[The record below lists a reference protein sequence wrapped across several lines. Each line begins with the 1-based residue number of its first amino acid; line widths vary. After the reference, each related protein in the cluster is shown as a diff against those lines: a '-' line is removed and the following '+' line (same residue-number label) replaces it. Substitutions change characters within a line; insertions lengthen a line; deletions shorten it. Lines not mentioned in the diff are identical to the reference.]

1 MIGRSLTNKY
11 LVQVLQ
17 EAAAARRIVVMDG
30 LDEMDGDSFCLGL
43 EALNSERRITFSSTN
58 ASHRA
63 HAATLLMKSAG
74 LRSRM
79 SPSIKTLL
87 GTRSIAELVNTF
99 HSHEATDRRDKVF
112 ALLGLG
118 ANVPMELSANY
129 DISWGEVF
137 RRLIRC
143 CIGNSEAYIETWDDQ
158 EIAIMKPEVMVLGH
172 FVAGRGFARGSVEE
186 ELHIQFCGEERKR
199 FAIPWNRE
207 RTALPPREGDIL
219 CLLPGATRPTIIR
232 PLQLHTY
239 VYCAIISI
247 VESPNGRL
255 SNDEDCDEEWYVGF
269 ASEQGRVDSRV
280 TNRLRHIKESPL
292 FLTECWVVWDWG
304 VLEAGTVEDSASGR
318 GSVLAQ
324 FRPLEPESTGITAER
339 ATAHIELMARSE
351 IRRLPETF
359 QDMVSTHENFGRLLA
374 LAGHE
379 TEARDILRPVIKYY
393 DDVFGPTSPQ
403 TVTAIRRISEIYRE
417 SGDSASEDATAWSA
431 EVISRSGRC
440 LRITEAT
447 LWYCF
452 ERSTFS
458 FGEMRAERRMKTL
471 CKFREKEVGQIVTQ
485 AVLEAAYAY
494 GDGMMEALLRCV
506 MKADATVPGINTAQ
520 LVKLAVTASPWPWFD
535 FQKILPLMLKCE
547 HIANKHDKGV
557 LVSLKAFEDLVGRER
572 LDVEIVGDPWDEPFE
587 KANCQ
592 GVVGFI
598 LDRLGDRIAK
608 DVRQLILVET
618 AGTLTGR
625 PAKYDA
631 SLQMNMLLD
640 QWGDDVVITE
650 EVMMKAV
657 AWDESNRQM
666 TKLLVGRYEGRVPVT
681 ERVLC
686 AAVVNTY
693 DGGQALEALTHHQG
707 VTPEITELVL
717 ETAAK
722 YYYEGGYG
730 WTGSIRDPLLLLL
743 DKCRGDPPVTKRVLV
758 AVMGNSLV
766 NRVEV
771 FGTLLDVLDEKLAS
785 HGETTAYQLFK
796 LAASNSEHGYEYI
809 RMLVEGYGDQGP
821 LTDSD
826 ASELLRYAARWQ
838 ETGDQDEKPA
848 FLLHRPTT
856 GSDDG
861 DRLLDE
867 WGKPY

>member
-1 MIGRSLTNKY
+1 MSTQIYCAMVERAMTDKY

-30 LDEMDGDSFCLGL
+30 HDEMDGDSFCLGV
-43 EALNSERRITFSSTN
+43 EALNSEESIAISLRTASRRVQP
-58 ASHRA
+58 
-63 HAATLLMKSAG
+63 ATLLMKSAG

-79 SPSIKTLL
+79 SPSIQTLL

-99 HSHEATDRRDKVF
+99 HGHEATDRRDKVF

-118 ANVPMELSANY
+118 ANIPMELSANY

-137 RRLIRC
+137 RRLIRS

-172 FVAGRGFARGSVEE
+172 FVAERGFARGSVEE
-186 ELHIQFCGEERKR
+186 ANMLHVQFSGEKLKGV
-199 FAIPWNRE
+199 AIPWNRK

-232 PLQLHTY
+232 PLQLHTH

-255 SNDEDCDEEWYVGF
+255 SNDEDYDEEWYVGF
-269 ASEQGRVDSRV
+269 ASEQGLVDSRV

-318 GSVLAQ
+318 DSLLAG
-324 FRPLEPESTGITAER
+324 FRSLEPESTGITAER

-374 LAGHE
+374 LAGHQ
-379 TEARDILRPVIKYY
+379 TEPRYILRPVMKYY
-393 DDVFGPTSPQ
+393 DDVFGPTSPR

-417 SGDSASEDATAWSA
+417 SGDSVSEDETAWSA
-431 EVISRSGRC
+431 QVIGRSGRC

-447 LWYCF
+447 LLYCF
-452 ERSTFS
+452 ERPADIFDH
-458 FGEMRAERRMKTL
+458 RCAERRMNTL
-471 CKFREKEVGQIVTQ
+471 CKFREKEVGQSVTQ
-485 AVLEAAYAY
+485 VVLEAACAY
-494 GDGMMEALLRCV
+494 STDMMEALLRCV
-506 MKADATVPGINTAQ
+506 MKADATVHGINTAK
-520 LVKLAVTASPWPWFD
+520 LVELAVTAKSRPRFD
-535 FQKILPLMLKCE
+535 FQQILSFMLMCE
-547 HIANKHDKGV
+547 HISDRHDEGV

-572 LDVEIVGDPWDEPFE
+572 LYVETVGDPWDEPFE
-587 KANCQ
+587 KANWQ

-608 DVRQLILVET
+608 DVKQLILVEA
-618 AGTLTGR
+618 AGTQTGW
-625 PAKYDA
+625 PAAYDA
-631 SLQMNMLLD
+631 SLQMSLLLD
-640 QWGDDVVITE
+640 QWGDDIFITE
-650 EVMMKAV
+650 EVMELA
-657 AWDESNRQM
+657 ARRDCSTRQM

-686 AAVVNTY
+686 AAVENIY

-707 VTPEITELVL
+707 VTPEITEWVL

-722 YYYEGGYG
+722 DERGYG
-730 WTGSIRDPLLLLL
+730 WTRSIRDPLFLLL
-743 DKCRGDPPVTKRVLV
+743 DKCRGDPPVTKRVLI
-758 AVMGNSLV
+758 AVLKNWSI
-766 NRVEV
+766 NRTEV

-785 HGETTAYQLFK
+785 HGERTAYRLFN
-796 LAASNSEHGYEYI
+796 AAAESRRHGFEYI

-821 LTDSD
+821 LSESD
-826 ASELLRYAARWQ
+826 ASELLQYASHWQ
-838 ETGDQDEKPA
+838 ETGAYDEKPA
-848 FLLHRPTT
+848 FLLDAPASYDMY
-856 GSDDG
+856 G
-861 DRLLDE
+861 
-867 WGKPY
+867 